1 MGAEQGQH
9 CSVCAEGLKEV
20 GGFLKFKKGGE
31 KQKRNCAYVTIFS
44 VTGSLFTPVRCW
56 IPPLP

>member
-9 CSVCAEGLKEV
+9 GLSVCPVCADGLKEI

-31 KQKRNCAYVTIFS
+31 KQKRNCAF
-44 VTGSLFTPVRCW
+44 L
-56 IPPLP
+56 